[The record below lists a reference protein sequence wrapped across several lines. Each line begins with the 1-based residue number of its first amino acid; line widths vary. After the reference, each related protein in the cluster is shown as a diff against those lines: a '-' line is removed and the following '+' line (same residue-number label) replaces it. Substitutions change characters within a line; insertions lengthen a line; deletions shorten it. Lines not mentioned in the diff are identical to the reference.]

1 MSRCALYL
9 LLLGGLLP
17 TLALGQIDPE
27 DYPEMLER
35 SSETR
40 TLSPEPDMFS
50 ESTEPAVEVSALEWD
65 SVDWILPLMTDRRE
79 LLVIVRQMVL
89 VFILVMWKPERALE
103 YERQISP
110 VAISKEIQ
118 YQGKNYNSL
127 EIIQNNVWYWWA
139 TPLSSRWWSHYGS
152 GFQFAQ
158 IRPIAEDQT
167 KTYVDESSLVFG
179 GGLGW
184 FAVPSL
190 LLSYRFTLSFHLST
204 MGISEHDPILP
215 RSQVHTIYFDYFY
228 AL

>member
-1 MSRCALYL
+1 
-9 LLLGGLLP
+9 
-17 TLALGQIDPE
+17 
-27 DYPEMLER
+27 
-35 SSETR
+35 
-40 TLSPEPDMFS
+40 
-50 ESTEPAVEVSALEWD
+50 
-65 SVDWILPLMTDRRE
+65 
-79 LLVIVRQMVL
+79 
-89 VFILVMWKPERALE
+89 
-103 YERQISP
+103 
-110 VAISKEIQ
+110 
-118 YQGKNYNSL
+118 NSL
-127 EIIQNNVWYWWA
+127 EVIQNNIWYWWA
-139 TPLSSRWWSHYGS
+139 APLSSRWWSHYGS

>member
-1 MSRCALYL
+1 MFSIKGFTAKARPVGVTA
-9 LLLGGLLP
+9 P
-17 TLALGQIDPE
+17 THAKPNQVEFFEVHDQGNLQSQLDHPTHLASAVNSFGVGFRRLDFTLNDGQ
-27 DYPEMLER
+27 
-35 SSETR
+35 TR
-40 TLSPEPDMFS
+40 TFGD
-50 ESTEPAVEVSALEWD
+50 STANGIGFHISYVE
-65 SVDWILPLMTDRRE
+65 
-79 LLVIVRQMVL
+79 
-89 VFILVMWKPERALE
+89 PERALE

-110 VAISKEIQ
+110 VSISKEIQ

-127 EIIQNNVWYWWA
+127 EVIQNNIWYWWA

-167 KTYVDESSLVFG
+167 KTYLDESSLVFG

>member
-1 MSRCALYL
+1 MGFRRLDF
-9 LLLGGLLP
+9 
-17 TLALGQIDPE
+17 TLTDGQ
-27 DYPEMLER
+27 
-35 SSETR
+35 TR
-40 TLSPEPDMFS
+40 TFGD
-50 ESTEPAVEVSALEWD
+50 STANGIGFHISYVE
-65 SVDWILPLMTDRRE
+65 
-79 LLVIVRQMVL
+79 
-89 VFILVMWKPERALE
+89 PERALE

-110 VAISKEIQ
+110 VSISNEIQ

-127 EIIQNNVWYWWA
+127 EVIQNNIWYWWA

-215 RSQVHTIYFDYFY
+215 RSQVHTFILTTSMRCSFWLAFVMGCPRIWQ
-228 AL
+228 LQHTTLFGPT

>member
-1 MSRCALYL
+1 MSRCALCL

-17 TLALGQIDPE
+17 TLALGQVDPE

-40 TLSPEPDMFS
+40 TLSPEPEMFS
-50 ESTEPAVEVSALEWD
+50 ESYRARGRGISFGVGFRRLDFTLNDGQTRTFGDSTANGIGFHISYVE
-65 SVDWILPLMTDRRE
+65 
-79 LLVIVRQMVL
+79 
-89 VFILVMWKPERALE
+89 PERALE

-127 EIIQNNVWYWWA
+127 EVIQNNVWYWWA

>member
-1 MSRCALYL
+1 
-9 LLLGGLLP
+9 
-17 TLALGQIDPE
+17 
-27 DYPEMLER
+27 
-35 SSETR
+35 
-40 TLSPEPDMFS
+40 LSPEPEMFS
-50 ESTEPAVEVSALEWD
+50 ESYRTRGRGISFGVGFRRLDFTLNDGQTRTFGDSTANGIGFHISYVE
-65 SVDWILPLMTDRRE
+65 
-79 LLVIVRQMVL
+79 
-89 VFILVMWKPERALE
+89 PERALE

-110 VAISKEIQ
+110 VSISKEIQ

-127 EIIQNNVWYWWA
+127 EVIQNNVWYWWA